1 MAFYVFKR
9 LFRDSMTLLS
19 LVLMLPQVVACNG
32 ANCLVI
38 FRGLEKNRWNRG
50 SMIGFEMSV

>member
-19 LVLMLPQVVACNG
+19 LVVMLPQVVVCNG

-38 FRGLEKNRWNRG
+38 FRDLEKIDG
-50 SMIGFEMSV
+50 IEG